1 MQTVGCPRNDTRH
14 EREDEHPD
22 QFTHS
27 VENVIIFAW
36 DACTPL
42 RGLAPSIRVTFV
54 MLDSGYLLFGGYG
67 YFWNILDTALATSCL
82 FFSDLLSFK
91 VP

>member
-1 MQTVGCPRNDTRH
+1 
-14 EREDEHPD
+14 
-22 QFTHS
+22 
-27 VENVIIFAW
+27 
-36 DACTPL
+36 
-42 RGLAPSIRVTFV
+42 